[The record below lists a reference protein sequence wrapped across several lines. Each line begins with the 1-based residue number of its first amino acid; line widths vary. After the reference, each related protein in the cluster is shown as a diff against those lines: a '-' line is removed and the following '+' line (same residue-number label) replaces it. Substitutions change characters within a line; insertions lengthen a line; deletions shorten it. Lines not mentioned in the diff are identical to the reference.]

1 MFKKTITYRDY
12 NDQEIKEDV
21 YFNLTKAEI
30 MEMQLEENGG
40 FAEKIQRVVDAKDV
54 PSIIKIFKELIIK
67 AYGIKSDDGKRF
79 IKSDKLRE
87 EFMQTVVYSELFMEF
102 ATNADSASAFVN
114 GIIPADQLK
123 AIQQQQQ
130 QQQK

>member
-130 QQQK
+130 K

>member
-130 QQQK
+130 QQK

>member
-130 QQQK
+130 QK

>member
-1 MFKKTITYRDY
+1 MFKKTITYRDF
-12 NDQEIKEDV
+12 NDQEVKEEV

-40 FAEKIQRVVDAKDV
+40 FAEKIQRVIDAKDV
-54 PSIIKIFKELIIK
+54 PSIIKIFKELILK
-67 AYGIKSDDGKRF
+67 SYGVKSDDGKRF

-87 EFMQTVVYSELFMEF
+87 EFSQTVVYSELFMEF

-123 AIQQQQQ
+123 AIQQNT
-130 QQQK
+130 K

>member
-123 AIQQQQQ
+123 AIQQQQ
-130 QQQK
+130 K